1 MCFVDDSTNLIYEEA
16 IFISRLLLE
25 CNRTRRTKNK
35 MSLNIRMFSRYHA
48 MSFGIFL

>member
-25 CNRTRRTKNK
+25 HNRNMNNEKQNE
-35 MSLNIRMFSRYHA
+35 H
-48 MSFGIFL
+48 